1 MMSLMENVI
10 GQFKTFLN
18 GKKIPCIPPI
28 LHEDKFVTDFQVKS
42 KTFNYHFVKQCSL
55 LKNESQIPPQLLR
68 HTNTC
73 LSTVRS
79 SGNDILKVIR
89 KLDPSKAHGH
99 NKISI
104 PMLIRL

>member
-1 MMSLMENVI
+1 MH
-10 GQFKTFLN
+10 T
-18 GKKIPCIPPI
+18 PI
-28 LHEDKFVTDFQVKS
+28 LHEDKFFTDFQVKS

-55 LKNESQIPPQLLR
+55 LKTESQIPPQLLP
-68 HTNTC
+68 HTKTC
-73 LSTVRS
+73 LSTVRF